1 MAHSRQTATAEVY
14 GTVPYRPTLD
24 LNVYSDLKQASEA
37 VNRVGR
43 WLEQERVESEC
54 IGDVMLVLA
63 EALNNVIEHAY
74 GTETSGDIQ
83 IKGTLRAQTLSVQI
97 VDKGKPFDGPPDEVV
112 LNTEKYELSDLPD
125 GGFGWF
131 LIKRLTE
138 DIHFSRDGGKNKL
151 TLVVALRRASVG
163 PGY

>member
-1 MAHSRQTATAEVY
+1 MGYGSQSARAAAY
-14 GTVPYRPTLD
+14 GTIPYRPTLN
-24 LNVYSDLKQASEA
+24 LNIYSELKQASEA
-37 VNRVGR
+37 VARVGK

-83 IKGTLRAQTLSVQI
+83 IKGTLRAQTLSLQI
-97 VDKGKPFDGPPDEVV
+97 VDKGRPFDGPPDEVI
-112 LNTEKYELSDLPD
+112 LNTEVYELSEMPD

-131 LIKRLTE
+131 LIKSLTE
-138 DIHFSRDGGKNKL
+138 DIHFSRDGDKNKL
-151 TLVVALRRASVG
+151 TLVVGVRPATA
-163 PGY
+163 